1 MGPGRAPGAG
11 GGVDWLVADTL
22 ASYRPVTT
30 ILLPTSVDGAP
41 RLPAGVVP
49 VPYDVAAAPPPQAAH
64 ADAIV
69 VWGNPADRLAELAA
83 AAPHVRWVQTLA
95 AGPDAVLAAG
105 FAPEAVITNGRGLH
119 DATVTEHVLALTLAC
134 LRSVP
139 GMVRAQAAHRWAAEL
154 GGLQP
159 LHDPG
164 RVRTL
169 TDAHVTVWGFGSIAA
184 RLAPLLTG
192 LGARVTGVATT
203 AGVRHGVRVVTPA
216 DLPGILPTT
225 DVLIGLLPAL
235 DATHRAI
242 DARVLGLLPS
252 RAWVVNAGRGST
264 LDEDALLAAVR
275 AGTVAG
281 AALDVLATE
290 PLPADS
296 PLWDEPDV
304 LISPHAA
311 GGRPVGWQD
320 LVAQNVDLF
329 LAGRPLRNV
338 VPR

>member
-1 MGPGRAPGAG
+1 
-11 GGVDWLVADTL
+11 
-22 ASYRPVTT
+22 VTT
-30 ILLPTSVDGAP
+30 ILLPTSVHGAP
-41 RLPAGVVP
+41 SLPTGVTT
-49 VPYDVAAAPPPQAAH
+49 VPYDVAAPPPPQAAH
-64 ADAIV
+64 ADAVV
-69 VWGNPADRLAELAA
+69 VWGNPDDRLAELAA
-83 AAPHVRWVQTLA
+83 AARHVRWVQTLA

-105 FAPEAVITNGRGLH
+105 FAPGAVVTNGRGLH
-119 DATVTEHVLALTLAC
+119 DATVAEHVLALTLAC
-134 LRSVP
+134 VRSVP
-139 GMVRAQAAHRWAAEL
+139 GMVRAQAAHRWADEL

-159 LHDPG
+159 LHDPA

-184 RLAPLLTG
+184 RLTPLLRG
-192 LGARVTGVATT
+192 LGARVTGVATM
-203 AGVRHGVRVVTPA
+203 AGVRDGVRVVTPA
-216 DLPGILPTT
+216 DLPEILPTT
-225 DVLIGLLPAL
+225 DVLIGLLPAR
-235 DATHRAI
+235 DSTHHAI
-242 DARVLGLLPS
+242 DARVLGLLPT

-275 AGTVAG
+275 AHGIAG
-281 AALDVLATE
+281 AALDVFDTE
-290 PLPADS
+290 PLPAGS

-320 LVAQNVDLF
+320 LVAENVDRF